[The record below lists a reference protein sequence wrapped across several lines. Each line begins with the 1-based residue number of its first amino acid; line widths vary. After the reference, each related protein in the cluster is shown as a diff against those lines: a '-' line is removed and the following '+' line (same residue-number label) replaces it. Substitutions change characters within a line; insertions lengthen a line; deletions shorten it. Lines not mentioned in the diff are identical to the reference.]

1 MAGPRLR
8 EALDTFLAARAGL
21 GLVVLP
27 GHCVYELKRPAIDKG
42 AAITDFMDRAP
53 FAGRRPVFIGDDV
66 TDAPGFVAVEA
77 RGGLAYSVGRVFP
90 AVAGTFDDPA
100 AVRRWVAGIGRSEG
114 PAA

>member
-1 MAGPRLR
+1 
-8 EALDTFLAARAGL
+8 
-21 GLVVLP
+21 
-27 GHCVYELKRPAIDKG
+27 
-42 AAITDFMDRAP
+42 MDRAP